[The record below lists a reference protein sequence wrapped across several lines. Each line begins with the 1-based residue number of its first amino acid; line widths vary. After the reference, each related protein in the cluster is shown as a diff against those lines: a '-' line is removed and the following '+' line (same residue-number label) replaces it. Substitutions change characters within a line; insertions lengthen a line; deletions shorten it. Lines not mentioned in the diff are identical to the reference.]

1 MEIRRTYPLILSLL
15 LIQGSALGQACSI
28 DLGADVTICQGETVT
43 LTAPPGYP
51 TYLWSTGSNAE
62 SITVG
67 TTGTYWGEVSYP
79 TGQLATNGSFSG
91 GNTGF
96 TTPFNYNTNLVP
108 DGNYWIGT
116 NAASHHAQFF
126 GTGNGNFLMVNAGWM
141 HAGWDVWCN
150 TINVC
155 PEQTYTLSVRAMSL
169 ASQGPPLLD
178 WAIDGVQQGLWM
190 QTGSQGSWSTFTN
203 TWTSAPGQTS
213 ASFCV
218 RIASGH
224 GVGNDLGLDDISIS
238 STIVLRDEVD
248 VTVTPLPVVD
258 LGPDATL
265 CVGQNLV
272 LDAGVPGGSYVWQD
286 GSTAS
291 GYIVSAPGNYSV
303 LVTADNCSASDAITV
318 NYTPLP
324 VVDLGPDLTLCTGQT
339 VLLNA
344 AVPGGSY
351 VWQDGSTNST
361 FLVNGPGTYSVQVT
375 ASNCAASDAV
385 DIAYN
390 PTPVVDL
397 GLDRTIC
404 AGEQVVLDATTPG
417 ATYLWQDGS
426 VLPTFTAN
434 TTGTFSVQVT
444 LNGCSASDAM
454 DLTVT
459 PLPVVD
465 LGPDQTVCPGTDVV
479 LDATIPGG
487 TYLWQDGSGLPTF
500 TASTSGVYSVQVTVN
515 GCSASDSFTLS
526 HFTLQTVD
534 LGPNVTFCQGQSA
547 TIGSATPGATYLWNT
562 GAITSDI
569 SVSVGGTY
577 WLDVT
582 LNGCVVRDMI
592 DVSVTPLPIVDLGAD
607 LTICPGTQTTLDATL
622 AGASYLWSTGA
633 VTPTISVGPG
643 SYSVTVTS
651 NSCSNTDAIDISA
664 WPTPMLDLG
673 ADVTL
678 CPGDQLILDVT
689 QPGASYLWQDGSVG
703 PTFTATANGNY
714 AVQLTDANGCI
725 ANDAINVSFAAPT
738 PIDLGPDAM
747 ICQGTALNLDATV
760 PGAIYLWNT
769 GAITPTISA
778 STTGTYS
785 VVVTQGSC
793 SVNDAI
799 DVQVAALPMVNLGAD
814 VTLCPNEQIV
824 LDATGPGLIYAWS
837 TGVNTPT
844 ITVASAGTYSVTV
857 TNAATCTAS
866 DAITI
871 AYASPVPVDLGA
883 DLVICQGGAAILNA
897 TTPGASYLWNTGA
910 VTATIAATT
919 SGPYSVV
926 VTQGSCTVADAVNVT
941 VNPMPAVDLGADVTL
956 CAGEDVVLDATWPG
970 ATYLWNTGAITPTLT
985 ATTTGNY
992 SVTVSLN
999 GCVAN
1004 DAINVNV
1011 LTATSLDLGPDVTL
1025 CTGEQVV
1032 LDATTAGATYLWSTG
1047 AVTPTITVT
1056 TSGNYSVE
1064 VFSGMCS
1071 VTDAIDVT
1079 VNPMPAVDL
1088 GADVTLCAG
1097 EDVVLD
1103 ATWPGA
1109 TYLWNTGAITPT
1121 LTATTTGNYSVTV
1134 SLNGCVANDAINV
1147 NVLTATS
1154 LDLGPDVTLCTGEQ
1168 VVLDAT
1174 TAGAT
1179 YLWSTGAVTPTI
1191 TVTTSGNYSVEV
1203 FSGNCSVTDAV
1214 DVTFD
1219 PIPLIDLG
1227 PDMILCGGETAI
1239 SLDVTWPD
1247 AIYDWNTGSSS
1258 PTIEVTASGSYSV
1271 NVDLNGCVVSEVV
1284 SVTFGS
1290 LDFYLGADTLLCPGE
1305 VLELSVDPANGVATW
1320 NDVIEAS
1327 SYEVSA
1333 PGLYWVSI
1341 AGTVGCN
1348 AADTIVVVYA
1358 DPGSVELGPDLVL
1371 CAGGSLELDASIPGG
1386 TYQWEDGST
1395 DPVRTILASGNY
1407 AVDVTVGQCVV
1418 SDAIEVTFNPLPI
1431 VELGPDVAL
1440 CPGTMAVFDA
1450 TTVDATY
1457 LWQDGSTAAQYV
1469 TNVAEIISVTV
1480 TVDGC
1485 SSTDQAVVT
1494 ALIGPSIELGADT
1507 TLCEGASLLLDL
1519 SNSGSTLLWEDGSTA
1534 ATRSI
1539 TTAGVFW
1546 VDATLNTCVL
1556 RDSITVSIFSPDAL
1570 DLGPDQLLCS
1580 GTTVVLDAS
1589 FDGATYAWSTGAT
1602 TPTLTVG
1609 QPGSY
1614 GVTVSFA
1621 GCVAQ
1626 DQVDVDV
1633 LTLSVPDLGPDVT
1646 ICEGSSTILSI
1657 QPNGASILWST
1668 GATTTEITVTE
1679 AGSYTVTLDSL
1690 GCQISDA
1697 VNVVHTPLISE
1708 VDLGSDIALCTGA
1721 HVVLEAQPILGASY
1735 VWNTG
1740 TSGRFL
1746 YVDQPGAY
1754 TITAQGN
1761 CIDAVATIVV
1771 SPEDC
1776 GTYVYVPNSFTPNND
1791 GINDRFLPS
1800 LAGPVDVYELNI
1812 FDRWG
1817 ERIHTTADRYAGWDG
1832 TYNGV
1837 LSQDGV
1843 YVWTLDY
1850 RVLGPNGVKS
1860 ERLVG
1865 HVTLLR

>member
-1 MEIRRTYPLILSLL
+1 
-15 LIQGSALGQACSI
+15 
-28 DLGADVTICQGETVT
+28 
-43 LTAPPGYP
+43 
-51 TYLWSTGSNAE
+51 
-62 SITVG
+62 
-67 TTGTYWGEVSYP
+67 
-79 TGQLATNGSFSG
+79 
-91 GNTGF
+91 
-96 TTPFNYNTNLVP
+96 
-108 DGNYWIGT
+108 
-116 NAASHHAQFF
+116 
-126 GTGNGNFLMVNAGWM
+126 
-141 HAGWDVWCN
+141 
-150 TINVC
+150 
-155 PEQTYTLSVRAMSL
+155 
-169 ASQGPPLLD
+169 
-178 WAIDGVQQGLWM
+178 
-190 QTGSQGSWSTFTN
+190 
-203 TWTSAPGQTS
+203 
-213 ASFCV
+213 
-218 RIASGH
+218 
-224 GVGNDLGLDDISIS
+224 
-238 STIVLRDEVD
+238 
-248 VTVTPLPVVD
+248 
-258 LGPDATL
+258 
-265 CVGQNLV
+265 
-272 LDAGVPGGSYVWQD
+272 
-286 GSTAS
+286 
-291 GYIVSAPGNYSV
+291 
-303 LVTADNCSASDAITV
+303 
-318 NYTPLP
+318 
-324 VVDLGPDLTLCTGQT
+324 
-339 VLLNA
+339 
-344 AVPGGSY
+344 
-351 VWQDGSTNST
+351 
-361 FLVNGPGTYSVQVT
+361 
-375 ASNCAASDAV
+375 
-385 DIAYN
+385 
-390 PTPVVDL
+390 
-397 GLDRTIC
+397 
-404 AGEQVVLDATTPG
+404 
-417 ATYLWQDGS
+417 
-426 VLPTFTAN
+426 
-434 TTGTFSVQVT
+434 
-444 LNGCSASDAM
+444 
-454 DLTVT
+454 
-459 PLPVVD
+459 
-465 LGPDQTVCPGTDVV
+465 
-479 LDATIPGG
+479 
-487 TYLWQDGSGLPTF
+487 
-500 TASTSGVYSVQVTVN
+500 
-515 GCSASDSFTLS
+515 
-526 HFTLQTVD
+526 
-534 LGPNVTFCQGQSA
+534 
-547 TIGSATPGATYLWNT
+547 
-562 GAITSDI
+562 
-569 SVSVGGTY
+569 
-577 WLDVT
+577 
-582 LNGCVVRDMI
+582 
-592 DVSVTPLPIVDLGAD
+592 
-607 LTICPGTQTTLDATL
+607 
-622 AGASYLWSTGA
+622 
-633 VTPTISVGPG
+633 
-643 SYSVTVTS
+643 
-651 NSCSNTDAIDISA
+651 
-664 WPTPMLDLG
+664 
-673 ADVTL
+673 
-678 CPGDQLILDVT
+678 
-689 QPGASYLWQDGSVG
+689 
-703 PTFTATANGNY
+703 
-714 AVQLTDANGCI
+714 
-725 ANDAINVSFAAPT
+725 
-738 PIDLGPDAM
+738 
-747 ICQGTALNLDATV
+747 
-760 PGAIYLWNT
+760 
-769 GAITPTISA
+769 
-778 STTGTYS
+778 
-785 VVVTQGSC
+785 
-793 SVNDAI
+793 
-799 DVQVAALPMVNLGAD
+799 
-814 VTLCPNEQIV
+814 IV

-1121 LTATTTGNYSVTV
+1121 WTATTTGNYSVAVSLNGCVANDALNVNVLTATSLDLGPDVTLCTGEQVVLDATTAGATYLWSNGAVTPTITVTASGNYSVEVFSGMCSVTDAIDVTVNPMPVVDLGADVTLCSGEDVVLDATWPGATYLWNTGAITPTLTATTTGNYSVTV

-1179 YLWSTGAVTPTI
+1179 YLWSTGAVTPTITVTTSGNYSVEVFSGMCSVTDAIDVTVNPMPAVDLGADVTLCAGEDVVLDATWPGATYLWNTGAITPTWTATTTGNYSVAVSLNGCVANDAINVNVLTATSLDLGPDVTLCTGEQVVLDATTVGATYLWSNGAVTPTI

-1850 RVLGPNGVKS
+1850 RVLGPTGVKS

>member
-1121 LTATTTGNYSVTV
+1121 WTATTTGNYSVAV

-1174 TAGAT
+1174 TVGAT
-1179 YLWSTGAVTPTI
+1179 YLWSNGAVTPTI